1 VHPLVSPASP
11 FPVFCSPH
19 THAEEIPENTNL
31 FFGVCFPQYR
41 CAQFC
46 QPAAPDTLEAFGLAK
61 CLMAGVVFA
70 KLSKFG
76 YPAELA
82 TRLHAA
88 LASAAFLSAVF
99 CCSLP
104 HPQREVSPCT
114 HRT

>member
-1 VHPLVSPASP
+1 LLSPYARGGNTRKYQLV
-11 FPVFCSPH
+11 
-19 THAEEIPENTNL
+19 
-31 FFGVCFPQYR
+31 FGVCFPQYR

-99 CCSLP
+99 CCSLT